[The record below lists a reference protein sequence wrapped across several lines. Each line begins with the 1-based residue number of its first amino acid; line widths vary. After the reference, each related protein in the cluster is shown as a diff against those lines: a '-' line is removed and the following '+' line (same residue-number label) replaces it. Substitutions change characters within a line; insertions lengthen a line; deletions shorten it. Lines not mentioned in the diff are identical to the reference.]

1 MSLHIL
7 IVGVG
12 SVGKRHAR
20 NFRALGCKISCI
32 DSNIKRVQEL
42 AKEFEIISFFNS
54 IESALLNSE
63 KYSGVVISSPTGFHA
78 SALELSASINVPILL
93 EKPVARNLIEATNML
108 HVSRNK
114 NIRLLLGYTWRWWGP
129 LRKVKEL
136 ISKGEIGL
144 VRHVQFHMS
153 AHLADWHP
161 WEPYQSFFMASVD
174 QGGGA
179 LLDESHWIDLMV
191 WLFGMPEKII
201 ARVEKISDLEIETD
215 DNVDVIA
222 IYAGGLRVTI
232 HLDLYGRPHEKYI
245 RFIGEDGTLV
255 WSAEPNRIGISGKS
269 EQIWEEEIFDCV
281 RNDMFISVAEEFVDV
296 IRGNSSE
303 LTCDL
308 MDGLNVMRIIEMI
321 RKSSKEGRIICI
333 GDLD

>member
-161 WEPYQSFFMASVD
+161 WEPHQSFFMASVD